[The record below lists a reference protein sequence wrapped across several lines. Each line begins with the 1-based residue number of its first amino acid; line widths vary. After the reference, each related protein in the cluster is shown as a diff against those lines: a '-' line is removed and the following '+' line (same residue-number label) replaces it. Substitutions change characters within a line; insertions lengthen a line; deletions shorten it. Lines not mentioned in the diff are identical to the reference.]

1 LPRPS
6 RRADVCATAARL
18 FREYGYSSATMDLI
32 ADEVGL
38 NKGTL
43 YHYYPAKSAI
53 LFELLSKQVDA
64 TLELVEQVPADG
76 TITERMRELVRLQV
90 DHVSTKHD
98 EVVVFF
104 QELPWIEKQ
113 LPPEQAADL
122 RRRIRRYEHFT
133 KQLLTAGVRSGEF
146 RPIDVGMVMSS
157 IVGILAYVPVWF
169 RAATPKAQNTL
180 VQELTTF
187 VMNSIV
193 AAPSAAATP
202 VPAADTTPRPRP
214 RRSRTPKP
222 AVSA

>member
-1 LPRPS
+1 MPRPS
-6 RRADVCATAARL
+6 RRAEVCATAARL

-53 LFELLSKQVDA
+53 LFELLAKQVDA
-64 TLELVEQVPADG
+64 TLELVDRVPADG
-76 TITERMRELVRLQV
+76 TASERMRELIRLQV

-104 QELPWIEKQ
+104 QELPWVEKH
-113 LPPEQAADL
+113 LPPEQATDL

-146 RPIDVGMVMSS
+146 RPMDVAMVMPSM
-157 IVGILAYVPVWF
+157 VGILAYVPVWF
-169 RAATPKAQNTL
+169 RASTGKAQATL
-180 VQELTTF
+180 VAELTDF
-187 VMNSIV
+187 MMNGILAV
-193 AAPSAAATP
+193 PQSAATAGARL
-202 VPAADTTPRPRP
+202 AAA
-214 RRSRTPKP
+214 RT
-222 AVSA
+222 

>member
-1 LPRPS
+1 MPRPS
-6 RRADVCATAARL
+6 RRAEVCATAARL

-64 TLELVEQVPADG
+64 TLELVEQVPAEG
-76 TITERMRELVRLQV
+76 TAGERMREFIRLQV
-90 DHVSTKHD
+90 AHVSSKHD
-98 EVVVFF
+98 EIVVFF
-104 QELPWIEKQ
+104 QELPWAEKH

-146 RPIDVGMVMSS
+146 RPIDVGMVMPSV
-157 IVGILAYVPVWF
+157 VGILAYVPVWF
-169 RAATPKAQNTL
+169 RASTGKAQATL
-180 VQELTTF
+180 VHELTDF
-187 VMNSIV
+187 VMNGIC
-193 AAPSAAATP
+193 AANSCA
-202 VPAADTTPRPRP
+202 R
-214 RRSRTPKP
+214 
-222 AVSA
+222 